1 MPSQA
6 TLSRARLM
14 VDCGYMMWCRK
25 RVRRP
30 FLAVP
35 FLLCDSSPQAARD
48 WVLTECRL
56 LTKDGA
62 IKVFRAVQLLFE
74 TKDQP
79 DPTVDRAAL
88 FAIVDEG
95 CARHMYPPGAVGSR
109 RASLL
114 HKLHVVLHVMRLEL
128 GSWAAVKAWAS
139 EVFSF
144 TTDAGVEKGL
154 AGVSAPHL
162 AEFFPILQT
171 LPCRTLLMSS
181 MAVVSKRS
189 VMARQ
194 ASSQW
199 PQQTPRP
206 FSSKTHSGSK
216 EASIFAM
223 APLIS

>member
-1 MPSQA
+1 MSFHPASQPPGQLASQPVRQPS
-6 TLSRARLM
+6 L
-14 VDCGYMMWCRK
+14 V
-25 RVRRP
+25 
-30 FLAVP
+30 VP
-35 FLLCDSSPQAARD
+35 FLLCDSSPQANKD
-48 WVLTECRL
+48 WVLAECRL
-56 LTKDGA
+56 LTKEVA

-74 TKDQP
+74 TKDES

-114 HKLHVVLHVMRLEL
+114 HKLHAVLHSMRLEM

-154 AGVSAPHL
+154 AGVTSPHL
-162 AEFFPILQT
+162 AEFFLTLQT
-171 LPCRTLLMSS
+171 RPCRTLLMSS
-181 MAVVSKRS
+181 MAVASKRS

-199 PQQTPRP
+199 PQQARLP
-206 FSSKTHSGSK
+206 FSSNTLSGSR
-216 EASIFAM
+216 EASTFAM